1 MKSSSNEVIGVGLGQ
16 YDWSPYRLREIWTQT
31 HSGVGSG
38 GGSVLS
44 CVDMLGCLGQAASFL
59 PRVCMQRERDFLPS
73 YPDFPSVIF
82 IQASGCGDGNE
93 ISILLNRVIFSTCPT
108 Q

>member
-1 MKSSSNEVIGVGLGQ
+1 MKSSSNEVLGVGLGQ

-31 HSGVGSG
+31 HSEVGSG

-44 CVDMLGCLGQAASFL
+44 YVDMLGCLGQAASFL

-82 IQASGCGDGNE
+82 ILASRCRDGNE
-93 ISILLNRVIFSTCPT
+93 ISILLNGVILSTCPT